1 MVTTKSIGPDCLL
14 KLLQTRTAQLAIGPS
29 TLRNQGA
36 PKVVANTREFLK
48 ELDLAHFKMD
58 SPKAFM
64 IALNE
69 ETERLQ
75 SALPR
80 GARHWGTAR
89 KALNIFL
96 RDVLYNRY
104 LCNEYG
110 FRNVEPWLELPL
122 DSKAAKGLL
131 AEFEG
136 SSLARWR
143 NIKDLTAVMSD
154 DYQNIAKQ
162 VAERR
167 GIARIHLDLI
177 YWMA

>member
-1 MVTTKSIGPDCLL
+1 M
-14 KLLQTRTAQLAIGPS
+14 
-29 TLRNQGA
+29 
-36 PKVVANTREFLK
+36 VVANAREFLK
-48 ELDLAHFKMD
+48 ELDLGHFKVD
-58 SPKAFM
+58 TPETFM
-64 IALNE
+64 ISLNK
-69 ETERLQ
+69 ETEKLQ
-75 SALPR
+75 NALPR

-96 RDVLYNRY
+96 RDVLFNLY
-104 LCNEYG
+104 LCKEYG
-110 FRNVEPWLELPL
+110 FRHLEPWLELPL

-136 SSLARWR
+136 RSLKPWK
-143 NIKDLTAVMSD
+143 NIKDLTEAMSD

-167 GIARIHLDLI
+167 GVARIHLDLI